1 MFGIGFGELIIIFV
15 IALLVVGPQKLPE
28 MAKSLARVL
37 KEVRKTSDE
46 FQASFLRDTGSDV
59 QGLLS
64 NPKDTIKRHLENEV
78 KEVLQ
83 GTEDPEQTLSIEHEG
98 DLPDKNDQTVSAEA
112 PMSPEPLEWQPPEKT
127 PSEIDDEACV
137 DAKKGSKSIG

>member
-46 FQASFLRDTGSDV
+46 FQASFLRDTGPEV

-64 NPKDTIKRHLENEV
+64 NPKETIKRHLENEV
-78 KEVLQ
+78 QEVLDGSQ
-83 GTEDPEQTLSIEHEG
+83 KGSIADLDEHEG
-98 DLPDKNDQTVSAEA
+98 DERDAHSQAVAET
-112 PMSPEPLEWQPPEKT
+112 PTGVSPEPLKWHPPTAPTQEVET
-127 PSEIDDEACV
+127 EID
-137 DAKKGSKSIG
+137 AKEGSKSIG